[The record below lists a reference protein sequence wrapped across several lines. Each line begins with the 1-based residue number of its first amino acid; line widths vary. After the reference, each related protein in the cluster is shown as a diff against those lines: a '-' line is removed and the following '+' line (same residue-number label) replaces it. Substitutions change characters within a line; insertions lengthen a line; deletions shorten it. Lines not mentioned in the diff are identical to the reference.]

1 MTQSPFAQT
10 VMIEVVHVLS
20 FRQLFLISHKLD
32 LNIYIVTAFFEN
44 RKKNWVQV
52 WNAKTKICNN
62 NSCIPSILKDILLL
76 WGSLRISNVSA
87 LFSVAC
93 HALYLYFKHL
103 SFIINI
109 MTRVF
114 FFQLSDFKYNSFTVT
129 GMKE

>member
-1 MTQSPFAQT
+1 MTQSPLAQT
-10 VMIEVVHVLS
+10 IMIEEVHVLS

-32 LNIYIVTAFFEN
+32 LNIYRVTAFFEN

-76 WGSLRISNVSA
+76 WGSVRLSNVSA

-114 FFQLSDFKYNSFTVT
+114 FLQLSDFKYNSFTVT

>member
-10 VMIEVVHVLS
+10 VMTEEVHVLS

-32 LNIYIVTAFFEN
+32 LNIYRVTAFFEN

-93 HALYLYFKHL
+93 HALYLYFKRL

-114 FFQLSDFKYNSFTVT
+114 FQLGDFKYNNFTVN